1 MELERSKGG
10 GKWRQDVRGERGGI
24 KVEKAGES
32 PVPYSSLRFKPS
44 MLVPSRGKMRPLL
57 IQKVWSYSYRRSI
70 EKIAG
75 KRRERT
81 MTANDT
87 VLSCGLEIFLPG

>member
-1 MELERSKGG
+1 MVGNRGGGGEGWDWKGG

-32 PVPYSSLRFKPS
+32 LVPYSSLRFKPS

-57 IQKVWSYSYRRSI
+57 IQRVGHYSYRRSI

-75 KRRERT
+75 RRHDKKER
-81 MTANDT
+81 
-87 VLSCGLEIFLPG
+87 